1 MSLASLR
8 KLRVGIYTYDQQTDA
23 ATGVTRSLYMFAP
36 SPDSDGL
43 WWASRGTTFGRETAP
58 AQQPQ
63 EEQTAFFSLS
73 AYAPVTPDGLLT
85 VGEAVYRI
93 QSVMARDY
101 YRDAVQI
108 FTTMVDDANLA
119 YSLVSSDLGAILLE
133 NGDSLLL
140 EDGTPL
146 IAE

>member
-8 KLRVGIYTYDQQTDA
+8 KLRVAIYTYEAQTDE
-23 ATGVTRSLYMFAP
+23 ATGVTRSVYARAP

-73 AYAPVTPDGLLT
+73 AYAPVTGDGLIKL
-85 VGEAVYRI
+85 GDAVYRI
-93 QSVMARDY
+93 QSVMERNY
-101 YRDAVQI
+101 YRDQVQV
-108 FTTMVDDANLA
+108 FTTLVDDANAA
-119 YSLVSSDLGAILLE
+119 YTLVE
-133 NGDSLLL
+133 P
-140 EDGTPL
+140 E
-146 IAE
+146 